1 MTPGKRRQLVYSLER
16 MVNGAR
22 MMIDDAIKQ
31 LRREQGEDANC
42 DPLVT
47 SLMLV
52 DGTLANAEQG
62 LKTIAKWEAE

>member
-31 LRREQGEDANC
+31 LRREQGEDANR

-47 SLMLV
+47 SLALV
-52 DGTLANAEQG
+52 DGTLANAERALQ
-62 LKTIAKWEAE
+62 TIAKWEAE